1 MTQYGAIEAGGTKF
15 VCAVGAGPD
24 QIVDTVR
31 IDTTTPDHTL
41 SEVIEF
47 FRHHQTTTTLAAL
60 GIGSF
65 GPIDLDRNSSTYG
78 HITSTPKSGWAQTD
92 LAGLLGK
99 RLDIPVGFDTD
110 VNAAALGEHRWGA
123 AQDVDSFIYLTIGTG
138 IGGGAMIGG
147 HLIHGLLH
155 PEMGHILVPP
165 DARDTDFGGVC
176 PFHGTCLEGLAS
188 GPAIEQRWGQPAHEL
203 DASHPAW
210 ELQAHYLARGLWTL
224 TCALSPQ
231 RLILGG
237 GVMEQAHILPMV
249 RSDLQKVSAGYL
261 QADELDGEITKF
273 VVSPGLG
280 DRAGIC
286 GALALADL
294 AYHQD
299 S

>member
-41 SEVIEF
+41 NEVIEF

-99 RLDIPVGFDTD
+99 RLGIPVGFDTD

-188 GPAIEQRWGQPAHEL
+188 GPAIEQRWGQPPHEL

-237 GVMEQAHILPMV
+237 GVMEQAHLLPMV